1 MTRLTEVVKPKRK
14 IEGERADYGRQ
25 VKGRDLEFTD
35 WGSFT
40 NEYGPGF
47 IFQFW
52 QDGVPYVFIT
62 HSEQLKNAAMAW
74 ERERGKEPFTAKVIE
89 KKTKCGRTTYV
100 FE

>member
-14 IEGERADYGRQ
+14 IEGAKADYKTQ
-25 VKGRDLEFTD
+25 VKDKELEFTD
-35 WGSFT
+35 WGPFT
-40 NEYGPGF
+40 NKYGPGF

-62 HSEQLKNAAMAW
+62 HSEQLKNAALAW
-74 ERERGKEPFTAKVIE
+74 ERERGKEPFTAKVME
-89 KKTKCGRTTYV
+89 KETKGGRVAYV